1 MQKSYKYI
9 KIMHIWKLR
18 NFVQIWNDDDFFFF
32 FFFGFEFFV
41 LRSTIIKREI
51 YVFYWFYRYIIY
63 DLRIL

>member
-1 MQKSYKYI
+1 MI
-9 KIMHIWKLR
+9 KI
-18 NFVQIWNDDDFFFF
+18 FFNSNLNLNLKFFLIFFLIF
-32 FFFGFEFFV
+32 FFFGFESYV